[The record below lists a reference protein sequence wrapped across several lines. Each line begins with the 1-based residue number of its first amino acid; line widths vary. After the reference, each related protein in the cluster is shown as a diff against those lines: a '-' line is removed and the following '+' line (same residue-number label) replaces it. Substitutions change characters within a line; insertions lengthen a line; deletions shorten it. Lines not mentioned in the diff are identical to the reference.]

1 VAPLSSHANEP
12 AAAERQHPSLTLA
25 VLTTAALAY
34 ALSQTMVA
42 PALPDIQHTLDTS
55 TTSVTW
61 VLTAYLLS
69 ASIATPIV
77 GRFGDMFG
85 KERVL
90 VLVLGAFSVGTL
102 VCALSH
108 SIGMLVAGRA
118 IQGIA
123 GAIFP
128 LAFGIIR
135 DEFPRER
142 VGTGIGLISATFGI
156 GGAAGLVLSGVIVDH
171 LSYEWLFW
179 LSLVVTLPAM
189 LATHLWIPESPV
201 KSPARIDWGG
211 AALLSGALLCL
222 LTGVSYGPQW
232 GWDSARVLGLFAAAA
247 VVAVV
252 WVRFET
258 RVAEPMVDMRVMR
271 ERAVWTTNLTGL
283 LVGFGMFGS
292 FILIPQLVQMPAA
305 AGFGFGAT
313 VTEAGLFLLPSAAVM
328 LVAGP
333 LAGALGNRFGSRV
346 PLVLGTIVA
355 TAAFALLAIAHDEPW
370 EIYVSGALMGVG
382 IGFSF
387 AAMANL
393 IVDAVPQEQVGV
405 ATGINSIM
413 RTIGGS
419 LGAQIAASIVAT
431 HIVVRTHLPDEAGF
445 TEAFVLSAVV
455 LVLACLAALAI
466 PRRGNPPLVDQP
478 LDEPPRRERVAT
490 AST

>member
-1 VAPLSSHANEP
+1 MSAEAATPAP
-12 AAAERQHPSLTLA
+12 ERQHPSLTLA

-42 PALPDIQHTLDTS
+42 PALPDIQRTLHTS

-85 KERVL
+85 KERIL
-90 VLVLGAFSVGTL
+90 VYVLGAFAAGSL

-108 SIGMLVAGRA
+108 SIGVLIAGRA

-135 DEFPRER
+135 DEFPRDR

-156 GGAAGLVLSGVIVDH
+156 GGAAGLVLSGVIVDN

-179 LSLVVTLPAM
+179 LGLIVTLMAM
-189 LATHLWIPESPV
+189 LATHLFVPESPV

-211 AALLSGALLCL
+211 AALLSAALLCL
-222 LTGVSYGPQW
+222 LTAVSYGPQW
-232 GWDSARVLGLFAAAA
+232 GWSSGRVLGLFVVAAALGG
-247 VVAVV
+247 V
-252 WVRFET
+252 WVRYET
-258 RVAEPMVDMRVMR
+258 RVTEPMVDMRVMR

-292 FILIPQLVQMPAA
+292 FILIPKLVQLSPA
-305 AGFGFGAT
+305 GGYGFGAT
-313 VTEAGLFLLPSAAVM
+313 VTQAGVFLLPSAAVM
-328 LVAGP
+328 LIAGP
-333 LAGALGNRFGSRV
+333 MAGALGNRFGSRV
-346 PLVLGTIVA
+346 PLVIGTIVA
-355 TAAFALLAIAHDEPW
+355 TLAFALLAVAHDQRW
-370 EIYVSGALMGVG
+370 EIYLAGALMGIG

-419 LGAQIAASIVAT
+419 LGAQIAASIVAS
-431 HIVVRTHLPDEAGF
+431 HLIGSSQRPAETGF
-445 TEAFVLSAVV
+445 TEAFVLSAAV
-455 LVLACLAALAI
+455 LLLACLAALAI
-466 PRRGNPPLVDQP
+466 PRRRVPPALSAPQ
-478 LDEPPRRERVAT
+478 PRRHEREPERVAT
-490 AST
+490 ARS

>member
-1 VAPLSSHANEP
+1 MTGADAAPA
-12 AAAERQHPSLTLA
+12 RQNPTLTLA
-25 VLTTAALAY
+25 VLTTGALAY

-42 PALPDIQHTLDTS
+42 PALPDIQRTLHTS

-61 VLTAYLLS
+61 VLTIYLLS

-90 VLVLGAFSVGTL
+90 VYVLGAFTAGSL

-108 SIGMLVAGRA
+108 SIAVLVTGRA
-118 IQGIA
+118 IQGVA

-135 DEFPRER
+135 DEFPRDR

-156 GGAAGLVLSGVIVDH
+156 GGAAGLVLSGVIVDN

-179 LSLVVTLPAM
+179 LSVIVTLPAM
-189 LATHLWIPESPV
+189 LATHLFVPESPV

-211 AALLSGALLCL
+211 AALLSAALLCL
-222 LTGVSYGPQW
+222 LIGVSYGPQW
-232 GWDSARVLGLFAAAA
+232 GWSSVRVLGLFVAA
-247 VVAVV
+247 VVLAAV
-252 WVRFET
+252 WVRFER
-258 RVAEPMVDMRVMR
+258 RVREPMVDMVVMR

-292 FILIPQLVQMPAA
+292 FILIPQLVQMPAR
-305 AGFGFGAT
+305 AGFGFGAS

-333 LAGALGNRFGSRV
+333 LAGALGNRFGSRI

-355 TAAFALLAIAHDEPW
+355 TLAFALLAVAHDARW
-370 EIYVSGALMGVG
+370 EIYVSSALLGVG

-419 LGAQIAASIVAT
+419 LGAQISATIVAT
-431 HIVVRTHLPDEAGF
+431 HVLAGSTLPSETGF
-445 TEAFVLSAVV
+445 TEAFVMSGVV
-455 LVLACLAALAI
+455 LVLACAAALAI
-466 PRRGNPPLVDQP
+466 PRRRPPAPAPVA
-478 LDEPPRRERVAT
+478 EAPPRERVAT
-490 AST
+490 ART

>member
-1 VAPLSSHANEP
+1 VTDGGATPQ
-12 AAAERQHPSLTLA
+12 ERQHPNLTLA

-42 PALPDIQHTLDTS
+42 PALPDIQHTLGTS

-61 VLTAYLLS
+61 VLTVYLLS

-108 SIGMLVAGRA
+108 SIGVLVAGRA

-135 DEFPRER
+135 DEFPRDR

-179 LSLVVTLPAM
+179 LSLIVTLPAM

-211 AALLSGALLCL
+211 AALLSATLLCL
-222 LTGVSYGPQW
+222 LMGVSYGPQW
-232 GWDSARVLGLFAAAA
+232 GWDSSRVLALFAAAA
-247 VVAVV
+247 GLAVV
-252 WVRFET
+252 WMRFEGRT
-258 RVAEPMVDMRVMR
+258 AEPMVDMRVMR
-271 ERAVWTTNLTGL
+271 ERAVWATNLTGL

-292 FILIPQLVQMPAA
+292 FILIPQLVQMPAEAGYGFA
-305 AGFGFGAT
+305 AS

-333 LAGALGNRFGSRV
+333 LAGALGNRFGSRI
-346 PLVLGTIVA
+346 PLVLGTIIA
-355 TAAFALLAIAHDEPW
+355 TAAFALLAVAHDQRW
-370 EIYVSGALMGVG
+370 EIYLSGALMGVG

-419 LGAQIAASIVAT
+419 LGAQISASIVAT
-431 HIVVRTHLPDEAGF
+431 HLISGSTLPAESGF
-445 TEAFVLSAVV
+445 TEAFVLSAGV
-455 LVLACLAALAI
+455 LVLACIAALAI
-466 PRRGNPPLVDQP
+466 PPRQRPPALAP
-478 LDEPPRRERVAT
+478 ASAHSEPERVAAAQT
-490 AST
+490 

>member
-1 VAPLSSHANEP
+1 VTRDATTTGGVP
-12 AAAERQHPSLTLA
+12 ERQHPNLTLA

-42 PALPDIQHTLDTS
+42 PALPDIQHTLGTS

-69 ASIATPIV
+69 ASIATPII

-108 SIGMLVAGRA
+108 SIAVLVAGRV

-211 AALLSGALLCL
+211 AGLLSATLLCL
-222 LTGVSYGPQW
+222 LMGVSYGPQW
-232 GWDSARVLGLFAAAA
+232 GWDSPRVLGLFAAAA
-247 VVAVV
+247 VLAVV
-252 WVRFET
+252 WVRFEGHV
-258 RVAEPMVDMRVMR
+258 REPMVDMHVMR
-271 ERAVWTTNLTGL
+271 RRAVWTTNLTGL

-305 AGFGFGAT
+305 AGFGFAAS

-346 PLVLGTIVA
+346 PLVLGTIIA
-355 TAAFALLAIAHDEPW
+355 TAAFALLAVAHDQRW
-370 EIYVSGALMGVG
+370 EIYLAGALMGVG

-393 IVDAVPQEQVGV
+393 IVDAVPQDQVGV

-431 HIVVRTHLPDEAGF
+431 HLVAGSGLPAETGF

-455 LVLACLAALAI
+455 LVLACVAALAI
-466 PRRGNPPLVDQP
+466 PRRRVPVPLEAQEQP
-478 LDEPPRRERVAT
+478 ERERVAAVRT
-490 AST
+490 

>member
-1 VAPLSSHANEP
+1 VTRDATT
-12 AAAERQHPSLTLA
+12 AAGLPERQHPNLTLV

-42 PALPDIQHTLDTS
+42 PALPDIQHTLGTS

-69 ASIATPIV
+69 ASIATPII

-108 SIGMLVAGRA
+108 SIAILVAGRV
-118 IQGIA
+118 IQGTA

-211 AALLSGALLCL
+211 AALLSATLLCL
-222 LTGVSYGPQW
+222 LMGVSYGPPW
-232 GWDSARVLGLFAAAA
+232 GWSSARVLGLFAAAA
-247 VVAVV
+247 ALAVV
-252 WVRFET
+252 WVRFEG
-258 RVAEPMVDMRVMR
+258 RVREPMVDMRVMR
-271 ERAVWTTNLTGL
+271 QRAVWTTNLTGL

-292 FILIPQLVQMPAA
+292 FILIPQLVQMPAE
-305 AGFGFGAT
+305 AGFGFAAS

-333 LAGALGNRFGSRV
+333 LAGALGNRFGSRI
-346 PLVLGTIVA
+346 PLVLGTIIA
-355 TAAFALLAIAHDEPW
+355 TAAFVLLAVAHDERW
-370 EIYVSGALMGVG
+370 EIYVAGALMGVG

-431 HIVVRTHLPDEAGF
+431 HLIAGTTLPAESGF
-445 TEAFVLSAVV
+445 TLAFVLSAAV

-466 PRRGNPPLVDQP
+466 PRRRVPAPVEVQEQP
-478 LDEPPRRERVAT
+478 APERVAAVRT
-490 AST
+490 